1 MFEQA
6 VLTSEAFRQ
15 GAPQMQGTLRMAM
28 KGCPQCGTRE
38 MIAAPFLGTCEECGS
53 TLQVIDE

>member
-28 KGCPQCGTRE
+28 KGCLRCGTRQ
-38 MIAAPFLGTCEECGS
+38 MIASPVLGTCEDCGS
-53 TLQVIDE
+53 ELQIINE

>member
-15 GAPQMQGTLRMAM
+15 GAPQMQGMLRMAM
-28 KGCPQCGTRE
+28 KGCPQCGARA
-38 MIAAPFLGTCEECGS
+38 MIAAPSLGMCEECK
-53 TLQVIDE
+53 TELQAVDD